1 MRLQRGLLATT
12 GAIAVGV
19 LGGPALAGSFVYTS
33 FDIVQGQLT
42 SDATDINDACQVW
55 GSYAD
60 ASNNQFAFVY
70 AGGTTTSVAA
80 LPFNTSGVYTGRIDA
95 NGLATGSVFD
105 SMVKPPRYQPFT
117 YDTNSSAVTVYSIKT
132 TYGSFPLGINN
143 AGSIV
148 GWTVGRAANAPF
160 KGFDIVGGAI
170 GKVTVKGSKS
180 TNPTGINDSG
190 QICGAYVD
198 AGGVQHGFLL
208 TGKKLTTIDP
218 AGSTD
223 TWMSFVNDAGEV
235 GGFYNDSQNNP
246 HGFTLNGGVIATVNY
261 PGAMQTALNGSS
273 SNGILAG
280 YYEDSAGATHGM
292 LYQGGQF
299 TSVDFPGAVFTNVAK
314 ANAGGSAV
322 GVYRDAAGV
331 YHGFLASC
339 PAGQQP
345 CS

>member
-1 MRLQRGLLATT
+1 MGLQRVLLA
-12 GAIAVGV
+12 GAGAVAVGM
-19 LGGPALAGSFVYTS
+19 LAGAARAGSFVYTS
-33 FDIVQGQLT
+33 FDIVGGQLA
-42 SDATDINDACQVW
+42 SDATDINDAGQVW

-70 AGGTTTSVAA
+70 AGGTTTSIAV
-80 LPFNTSGVYTGRIDA
+80 LPSNSSGVYTGRINA
-95 NGLATGSVFD
+95 NGLATGAVYD
-105 SMVKPPRYQPFT
+105 GMVKPQRYQPFT
-117 YDTNSSAVTVYSIKT
+117 YDTNSSAATIYSIKT

-148 GWTVGRAANAPF
+148 GWTVGKAANAPF

-180 TNPTGINDSG
+180 TNPTGINDAG

-223 TWMSFVNDAGEV
+223 TWASFVNNAGEV
-235 GGFYNDSQNNP
+235 GGYYSDSQNST
-246 HGFTLNGGVIATVNY
+246 HGFTLNGGVIATANY
-261 PGAMQTALNGSS
+261 PGAVQTVLNRSA

-280 YYEDSAGATHGM
+280 YYEDGAGATHGM
-292 LYQGGQF
+292 LYQGGHF
-299 TSVDFPGAVFTNVAK
+299 TSVDYPGAVFTNLLAV
-314 ANAGGSAV
+314 NAGGSAV
-322 GVYRDAAGV
+322 GLYRDAAGV

-339 PAGQQP
+339 PAGQFP